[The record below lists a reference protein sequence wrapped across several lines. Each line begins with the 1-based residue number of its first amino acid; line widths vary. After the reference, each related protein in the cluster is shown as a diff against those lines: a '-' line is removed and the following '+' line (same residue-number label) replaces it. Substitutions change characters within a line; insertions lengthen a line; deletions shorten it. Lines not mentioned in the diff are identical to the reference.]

1 VSVFALA
8 LPPLRERPEDVAPL
22 VAHFLRAA
30 GARLGRSDLAA
41 SVRDVRALA
50 RAPWPGNVRELA
62 STVERSALLALDGRA
77 RFDATGS
84 PPAPDVVPVSEWRG
98 RERANVEAALARAGG
113 RIYGAG
119 GAAEILGVPP
129 TTLASRV
136 KALGIARRR

>member
-1 VSVFALA
+1 VSVFAMT
-8 LPPLRERPEDVAPL
+8 LPPLRERPDDVAPL
-22 VAHFLRAA
+22 VAHFLRMA
-30 GARLGRSDLAA
+30 GARLGRSGLAA
-41 SVRDVRALA
+41 SARDVRALA

-62 STVERSALLALDGRA
+62 SAVERAALLAHDGRV
-77 RFDATGS
+77 RFDASG
-84 PPAPDVVPVSEWRG
+84 PATDDVVPAAQWRG
-98 RERANVEAALARAGG
+98 RERANLEAALARAGG